1 MRVRADVLVRVRV
14 RNAST
19 RTCTSLGANN
29 APLAAT
35 TSRSVAD
42 PSAIVFDPLDGSSN
56 IDAGVNVGTI
66 FGVYR
71 VPEGKEGSVED
82 VLRPGKEM
90 VAAGYTM

>member
-1 MRVRADVLVRVRV
+1 M
-14 RNAST
+14 
-19 RTCTSLGANN
+19 
-29 APLAAT
+29 
-35 TSRSVAD
+35 
-42 PSAIVFDPLDGSSN
+42 FDPLDGSSN

-71 VPEGKEGSVED
+71 VPDGKEGSVDD